1 MKKILITGA
10 SSHVAKN
17 IVDDLNK
24 KYKLTLGYNKNI
36 IKKKNTKTVR
46 LDFRKKNIISDNFTF
61 LVNLASATPYK
72 TKKQNE
78 FDKVNVIGFKKF
90 LNNFRK
96 TKKIF
101 LLSGISIYGRV
112 AKTNLNENYKPL
124 KPDNYGI
131 SKIKMEKIL
140 IKHCKK
146 YGIKYLIVRSPAIID
161 KDLNHNNFIN
171 NLVKSIKYNKKFKIH
186 SINKLFN
193 NFTSPKIISSI
204 IQKFLRHENLN
215 NQIFNLGS
223 DKPIKII
230 KLINTLE
237 KKYKTKAIYQIT
249 KNKPNFIISIKK
261 LKKFGIKPSNT
272 IEILQ
277 TFK

>member
-1 MKKILITGA
+1 
-10 SSHVAKN
+10 
-17 IVDDLNK
+17 
-24 KYKLTLGYNKNI
+24 
-36 IKKKNTKTVR
+36 
-46 LDFRKKNIISDNFTF
+46 
-61 LVNLASATPYK
+61 
-72 TKKQNE
+72 
-78 FDKVNVIGFKKF
+78 
-90 LNNFRK
+90 
-96 TKKIF
+96 
-101 LLSGISIYGRV
+101 
-112 AKTNLNENYKPL
+112 
-124 KPDNYGI
+124 
-131 SKIKMEKIL
+131 MEKIL

-171 NLVKSIKYNKKFKIH
+171 NLVKSIKYNKKFQIH

-230 KLINTLE
+230 KLINILE

-261 LKKFGIKPSNT
+261 LNKFGIKPSNT
-272 IEILQ
+272 IKILQ

>member
-1 MKKILITGA
+1 MG
-10 SSHVAKN
+10 
-17 IVDDLNK
+17 
-24 KYKLTLGYNKNI
+24 
-36 IKKKNTKTVR
+36 
-46 LDFRKKNIISDNFTF
+46 
-61 LVNLASATPYK
+61 
-72 TKKQNE
+72 
-78 FDKVNVIGFKKF
+78 GFQ
-90 LNNFRK
+90 
-96 TKKIF
+96 
-101 LLSGISIYGRV
+101 
-112 AKTNLNENYKPL
+112 KTNLNENYKPL

-171 NLVKSIKYNKKFKIH
+171 NLVKSIKYNKKFQIH

-230 KLINTLE
+230 KLIN
-237 KKYKTKAIYQIT
+237 I
-249 KNKPNFIISIKK
+249 
-261 LKKFGIKPSNT
+261 
-272 IEILQ
+272 
-277 TFK
+277 

>member
-1 MKKILITGA
+1 MQLKKLKIFILNEKNINNRC

-78 FDKVNVIGFKKF
+78 FDKVNVVGFKKF

-112 AKTNLNENYKPL
+112 SKTNLNENYKPL

-131 SKIKMEKIL
+131 SKIKMEKML

-171 NLVKSIKYNKKFKIH
+171 NLVKSIKYNKKFKY
-186 SINKLFN
+186 
-193 NFTSPKIISSI
+193 TA
-204 IQKFLRHENLN
+204 
-215 NQIFNLGS
+215 
-223 DKPIKII
+223 
-230 KLINTLE
+230 LINYL
-237 KKYKTKAIYQIT
+237 
-249 KNKPNFIISIKK
+249 IILHL
-261 LKKFGIKPSNT
+261 LK
-272 IEILQ
+272 
-277 TFK
+277 